1 MKIQITNLGIVD
13 FAEVELGKMTLICG
27 ENNTGKTYITYGVY
41 GFLTFWHES
50 FRLPIPTQIFQEL
63 NERGVATFD
72 LEPMVN
78 DPSNVLKT
86 ACQQFHEN
94 LPQVFASPANRFAST
109 KFSVQVASTAG
120 IFQSVVE
127 RSFSIGRNEFVMTK
141 SENSF
146 RLVVSRVAGIEI
158 QQRIPTSAIQRLVG
172 QVAKDLVFGQELP
185 KPFII
190 SAERTGAA
198 MFKNELNLQR
208 NRLIEEIGRTV
219 GDIDPFEL
227 LTKAYSDY
235 PLPVKANINFA
246 RKRETILHQQSYIS
260 KGHKEILIEYEDM
273 IGGEIHVDR
282 EEILRFTP
290 RGTKARLSMDESS
303 SSVRSLL
310 DLGIYLR
317 CVANPGDLLMIDEP
331 ELNLHPQNQRR
342 VARLL
347 ARLVNVG
354 INVLVTTHSDY
365 LIKELNL
372 LLLMHSHD
380 EQIRAIADREG
391 YVRGETLDSRSVSVY
406 VARSEV
412 LQKPGNK
419 RKSNCRTLT
428 NIPVTPEVGIEI
440 QSFDNAIEEMNRI
453 EDQLLYGET

>member
-13 FAEVELGKMTLICG
+13 FAEVELDKMTLICG

-41 GFLTFWHES
+41 GFLTFWHEG
-50 FRLPIPTQIFQEL
+50 FHLPIPTLMLQEL
-63 NERGVATFD
+63 IDSGVASFD
-72 LEPMVN
+72 LEPIVN
-78 DPSNVLKT
+78 DPSNVLKA
-86 ACQQFHEN
+86 ACQQFQEN
-94 LPQVFASPANRFAST
+94 LPRVFASPASRFAST
-109 KFSVQVASTAG
+109 KFDVQVASSAG
-120 IFQSVVE
+120 IFNSTIE
-127 RSFSIGRNEFVMTK
+127 RSFSIGSNEFVLTK

-146 RLVVSRVAGIEI
+146 RLVVSRIAGIEV
-158 QQRIPTSAIQRLVG
+158 QQKIPTVAIQRLVG
-172 QVAKDLVFGQELP
+172 QVAKEIVFGRELP

-246 RKRETILHQQSYIS
+246 RKREAILDQQSFIA
-260 KGHKEILIEYEDM
+260 KAHKDILIDYEDI
-273 IGGEIHVDR
+273 IGGEFNVDR
-282 EEILRFTP
+282 EEVLRFTP
-290 RGTKARLSMDESS
+290 KGTKARLSMDESS

-310 DLGIYLR
+310 DLGVYLR
-317 CVANPGDLLMIDEP
+317 CVASVGDLLVIDEP

-347 ARLVNVG
+347 ARLTNVG

-372 LLLMHSHD
+372 LLLMYSED
-380 EQIRAIADREG
+380 ERVRAIADREK
-391 YVRGETLDSRSVSVY
+391 YVRGETLDPATVRVY
-406 VARSEV
+406 VARTEV
-412 LQKPGNK
+412 LQKPGKK
-419 RKSNCRTLT
+419 RRSNCRTLS
-428 NIPVTPEVGIEI
+428 NIPVNAITGIEI
-440 QSFDNAIEEMNRI
+440 PSFDNAIEEMNRI
-453 EDQLLYGET
+453 EDELIYGGE